1 MPSELMKRF
10 HVLRQTNPESGTD
23 RPVSSDAV
31 EPKVMIDGTIRQK
44 GKRKTGIVRIPSGKK
59 HLRRERGRRHHYFGC
74 LGNG

>member
-1 MPSELMKRF
+1 
-10 HVLRQTNPESGTD
+10 
-23 RPVSSDAV
+23 
-31 EPKVMIDGTIRQK
+31 MIDGTIRQK